1 MVEKIADMFPVLN
14 QVFINHLV
22 DTVNQ
27 YNQSI
32 ELPGPTGESNTL
44 CYHPK
49 GCVLCLG
56 PNNTDALQQ
65 SVLSLVLGNSVM
77 TAISQQDYDQLIDT
91 GIKPNMIGRIDKS
104 VSDELLSSDCYDAIL
119 YSGNTKAIELT
130 VLDRNA
136 GITPV
141 IDSINE
147 PWRLLNE
154 RVVTV
159 DTTAAGGNA
168 NLLAL

>member
-1 MVEKIADMFPVLN
+1 
-14 QVFINHLV
+14 
-22 DTVNQ
+22 
-27 YNQSI
+27 
-32 ELPGPTGESNTL
+32 
-44 CYHPK
+44 
-49 GCVLCLG
+49 
-56 PNNTDALQQ
+56 
-65 SVLSLVLGNSVM
+65 M